1 MIHHGSPLRLLEE
14 KVRRAEQELTAGKA
28 HLQKMMT
35 EKTAAEKSVSVLR
48 IDLKE
53 VITQRQT
60 DREIMCLHVCD
71 LLVGCSENR
80 GAGSID

>member
-1 MIHHGSPLRLLEE
+1 MAPPLRLLEE
-14 KVRRAEQELTAGKA
+14 KVRRAEEELTAGKA

-53 VITQRQT
+53 VIT
-60 DREIMCLHVCD
+60 
-71 LLVGCSENR
+71 
-80 GAGSID
+80 